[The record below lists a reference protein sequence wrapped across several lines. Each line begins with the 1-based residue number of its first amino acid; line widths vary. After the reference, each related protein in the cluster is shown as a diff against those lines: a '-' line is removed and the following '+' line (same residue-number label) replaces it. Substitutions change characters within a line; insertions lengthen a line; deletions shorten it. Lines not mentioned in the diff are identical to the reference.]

1 MAEYVERKFTAA
13 KLSVA
18 LAIAAVLGGLAA
30 RDQSAGA
37 TSADKSPTPHMAPGS
52 IDSTE
57 VKNESLLFKD
67 FKPGQVYSDNQVNQK
82 FLKISDAKVQY
93 LKLDQASDIFVKG
106 EDANKTFVKI
116 EDANNT
122 FVKGEDANAT
132 FLKIQDAKDQYV
144 EGDGSVLTGFAAS
157 AGGATVSVLEVPGFV
172 RTQGLPP
179 LQQGPRA
186 RLTNLGSTPLHF
198 AFTGGGGTGV
208 IAPGASTDVNLP
220 GAGGGSATVQL
231 IAEGS
236 TPTVG
241 TLTVSGILIGQT
253 INFSAQILV
262 GL

>member
-18 LAIAAVLGGLAA
+18 LAIAAVIGGLAA

-37 TSADKSPTPHMAPGS
+37 ADAEKATSPGPGS
-52 IDSTE
+52 ITSSE
-57 VKNESLLFKD
+57 IKNDSLLYKD
-67 FKPGQVYSDNQVNQK
+67 FKDNQVYSDNQVAAK
-82 FLKISDAKVQY
+82 FLKINDANAKF
-93 LKLDQASDIFVKG
+93 LKIDQASDIF
-106 EDANKTFVKI
+106 I
-116 EDANNT
+116 
-122 FVKGEDANAT
+122 KGEDANATFVKNEVANDT

-157 AGGATVSVLEVPGFV
+157 TGGATVNVLEVPGFV

-179 LQQGPRA
+179 GQQGPRA
-186 RLTNLGSTPLHF
+186 RFTNLGSTPLHF
-198 AFTGGGGTGV
+198 AYGGGGGTGV
-208 IAPGASTDVNLP
+208 IAPGASADVNLP
-220 GAGGGSATVQL
+220 GTGGGAATVQL

-236 TPTVG
+236 PPTIG

-253 INFSAQILV
+253 INFSAQILI